1 MQLSFSLSR
10 KGLFLVAVPLI
21 CQVLFVTSLIYL
33 QDQAEREAARV
44 EHAKK
49 ISDATNEL
57 IKDIFDIIAA
67 TKGENLPRD
76 GFDSPKY
83 KEAILGITGQLDKLK
98 DLVQTDPKKSD
109 IVSKS
114 RAAADNALVLL
125 NRVDQAYR
133 QGNAFALV
141 TALRTTRKDL
151 QSMIK
156 GIVSSD
162 LVLMAREER
171 EVTEQSPEIQANMRH
186 QARTYIIIF
195 LFVNV
200 AITLA
205 LARFLRND
213 IISRLNILTD
223 NSYRLASRQALHEP
237 LQGEDEIAQVDH
249 TFHRMAE
256 AIEEAARKE
265 SAMIEN
271 AVDVICSLDARGTF
285 VSVSPASK
293 KVFGYTPS
301 EMIGSKLVRLV
312 FPDDFDRALL
322 EFQKIMQGGS
332 APPIETR
339 VLRKDG
345 SIVDILW
352 SAHWSKSEGS
362 MFCVAHDVT
371 ERKKAEQIKQE
382 VLAMVSHDLR
392 TPLATVRSFL
402 EMLET
407 GMFGDLS
414 ERGQHLLKVAD
425 RSTLRMLTLIKDLLD
440 IERMEAGMLE
450 LHKQSISLNSVLDHS
465 VQSMQSLAN
474 EKTIQMEVVPTSV
487 MVEADEDRLVQIVVN
502 LLTNAIKF
510 SQAHGTVRLCAIESK
525 DWAEITVQ
533 DQGRGIPKTKIKHIF
548 DRFKQVESSDATEK
562 GGTGLGLAI
571 CKALVELHGGTI
583 QAQSEEGHGST
594 FTFRIP
600 KIAGKAQN
608 IPSAVEPP
616 VISSSENFGA
626 SG

>member
-1 MQLSFSLSR
+1 MKLSFSLSR

-21 CQVLFVTSLIYL
+21 CQILFVGSLIYL
-33 QDQAEREAARV
+33 QDQAEREAVRV
-44 EHAKK
+44 EHSKK
-49 ISDATNEL
+49 ITDATNEL
-57 IKDIFDIIAA
+57 IKDIFDIISA
-67 TKGENLPRD
+67 TKGENLQRA
-76 GFDSPKY
+76 GFESQKY
-83 KEAILGITGQLDKLK
+83 KDAIVDINGQLASLK
-98 DLVQTDPKKSD
+98 DLVKNDPEKSA
-109 IVSKS
+109 IVARSA
-114 RAAADNALVLL
+114 AAADSALGFLHKI
-125 NRVDQAYR
+125 DEAYKA
-133 QGNAFALV
+133 GDSFGVV
-141 TALRTTRKDL
+141 TALRTSRKDL

-171 EVTEQSPEIQANMRH
+171 AVTEQSPEIQAKMRH

-223 NSYRLASRQALHEP
+223 NSYRLASRKQLHEP
-237 LQGEDEIAQVDH
+237 QRGEDEITQVDH

-256 AIEEAARKE
+256 ALEEAARKE
-265 SAMIEN
+265 SAIIEN

-285 VSVSPASK
+285 LAVSPASK
-293 KVFGYTPS
+293 KVFGYTPA

-312 FPDDFDRALL
+312 VPDDFDRALL
-322 EFQKIMQGGS
+322 EFQKVMQGGS

-339 VLRKDG
+339 VVRKDG
-345 SIVDILW
+345 AVVDTLW
-352 SAHWSKSEGS
+352 SAHWSKAEGS
-362 MFCVAHDVT
+362 MFCVAHDIT

-450 LHKQSISLNSVLDHS
+450 LHKQAISLESVLNQS
-465 VQSMQSLAN
+465 VQSIQSLAA
-474 EKTIQMEVVPTSV
+474 EKKVQLEVVPTSAT
-487 MVEADEDRLVQIVVN
+487 VEADEDRLVQVTIN

-510 SQAHGTVRLCAIESK
+510 SQAQGTVRLCASESNDWVEIAVK
-525 DWAEITVQ
+525 DH
-533 DQGRGIPKTKIKHIF
+533 GRGIPRTKIKRIF

-583 QAQSEEGHGST
+583 KVESEEGHGST

-600 KIAGKAQN
+600 KITSTAHNVTSTA
-608 IPSAVEPP
+608 EPP

>member
-10 KGLFLVAVPLI
+10 KGLILVAVPLI
-21 CQVLFVTSLIYL
+21 CQIVFVGSLIYL
-33 QDQAEREAARV
+33 QDQAEREAVRV
-44 EHAKK
+44 EHSKK
-49 ISDATNEL
+49 ITDATNEL
-57 IKDIFDIIAA
+57 IKDIFDVISA
-67 TKGENLPRD
+67 TKGENLQRA
-76 GFDSPKY
+76 GFESQKY
-83 KEAILGITGQLDKLK
+83 KDAIVDINGQLRRLK
-98 DLVQTDPKKSD
+98 ELVKNDSRKSD
-109 IVSKS
+109 IVGRST
-114 RAAADNALVLL
+114 AAADTALSYLDKI
-125 NRVDQAYR
+125 DQAYKT
-133 QGNAFALV
+133 GDAFGLV

-151 QSMIK
+151 QSMVK
-156 GIVSSD
+156 GIISSD
-162 LVLMAREER
+162 LVSMAREER
-171 EVTEQSPEIQANMRH
+171 EVTEQSPEIQAKMRH

-213 IISRLNILTD
+213 IISRLSVLTD
-223 NSYRLASRQALHEP
+223 NSYRLASRKALHDP

-265 SAMIEN
+265 SAIIEN

-285 VSVSPASK
+285 VAVSPASK
-293 KVFGYTPS
+293 KVFGYTPA
-301 EMIGSKLVRLV
+301 EMIGSKLVRLI
-312 FPDDFDRALL
+312 FPDDFDRALH
-322 EFQKIMQGGS
+322 EFGKIMHGGS

-345 SIVDILW
+345 SVVDILW

-362 MFCVAHDVT
+362 MFCVAHDIT

-450 LHKQSISLNSVLDHS
+450 LHKQPISLNSILDHS
-465 VQSMQSLAN
+465 VLSVQSLVT
-474 EKTIQMEVVPTSV
+474 EKAVELELVPTSIT
-487 MVEADEDRLVQIVVN
+487 VEADEDRLVQIVVN

-510 SQAHGTVRLCAIESK
+510 SQAHGTVRLCVNESNEY
-525 DWAEITVQ
+525 AEISVQ
-533 DQGRGIPKTKIKHIF
+533 DHGRGIPKAKITHIF
-548 DRFKQVESSDATEK
+548 DRFKQVESADATEK

-583 QAQSEEGHGST
+583 KVESEEGRGST

-600 KIAGKAQN
+600 KIASGDRNVQSN
-608 IPSAVEPP
+608 IEPP
-616 VISSSENFGA
+616 VVSSSENFGA